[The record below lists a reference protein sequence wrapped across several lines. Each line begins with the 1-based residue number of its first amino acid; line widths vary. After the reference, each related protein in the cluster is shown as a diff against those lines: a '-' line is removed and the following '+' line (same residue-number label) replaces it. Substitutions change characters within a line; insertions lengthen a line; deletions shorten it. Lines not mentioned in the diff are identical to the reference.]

1 MTDALRRIDKVR
13 QIRRAIGLTIGAAI
27 YSAGLNLFLI
37 PNHVIDG
44 GVTGISL
51 LIQAL
56 TGIPF
61 SVLIVLLN
69 VPFFYMGY
77 KSLGP
82 RLAASSMFAI
92 IVLSLCS
99 SRLEKMMP
107 ATNDPFLSTIFG
119 GIIIGLGV
127 GIVIKNGGSTDGTE
141 IVAIWMDSRSSFSVG
156 EIVMFFNFFILGAA
170 GFVFSWNS
178 AMYSLIAYFICSRMI
193 DAVSTGLDS
202 SKGIFIITTCY
213 DDVSDAI
220 VHDMHRAVTRL
231 HGQGGFLK
239 DDKDVLY
246 CVISR
251 LEAALPDHKSRN
263 SSRSSATSI
272 PPLSSPYSTCRKSK
286 AGLSAR
292 KYKNEQEI
300 KKIKAGK
307 NLWPFLFFPFAN
319 Q

>member
-127 GIVIKNGGSTDGTE
+127 GIVIKNGGRRMARKSWRSGWTAGRRFLSAKSSCFSTSSSWAPRASSSAGTAPC
-141 IVAIWMDSRSSFSVG
+141 I
-156 EIVMFFNFFILGAA
+156 
-170 GFVFSWNS
+170 
-178 AMYSLIAYFICSRMI
+178 
-193 DAVSTGLDS
+193 
-202 SKGIFIITTCY
+202 
-213 DDVSDAI
+213 
-220 VHDMHRAVTRL
+220 
-231 HGQGGFLK
+231 
-239 DDKDVLY
+239 
-246 CVISR
+246 
-251 LEAALPDHKSRN
+251 P
-263 SSRSSATSI
+263 SSRTSSA
-272 PPLSSPYSTCRKSK
+272 R
-286 AGLSAR
+286 A
-292 KYKNEQEI
+292 
-300 KKIKAGK
+300 
-307 NLWPFLFFPFAN
+307 
-319 Q
+319 

>member
-127 GIVIKNGGSTDGTE
+127 RIVIKNGGSTDGTE
-141 IVAIWMDSRSSFSVG
+141 IVAIWMDSRSS
-156 EIVMFFNFFILGAA
+156 
-170 GFVFSWNS
+170 
-178 AMYSLIAYFICSRMI
+178 
-193 DAVSTGLDS
+193 D
-202 SKGIFIITTCY
+202 
-213 DDVSDAI
+213 
-220 VHDMHRAVTRL
+220 
-231 HGQGGFLK
+231 
-239 DDKDVLY
+239 
-246 CVISR
+246 
-251 LEAALPDHKSRN
+251 
-263 SSRSSATSI
+263 
-272 PPLSSPYSTCRKSK
+272 
-286 AGLSAR
+286 
-292 KYKNEQEI
+292 
-300 KKIKAGK
+300 
-307 NLWPFLFFPFAN
+307 
-319 Q
+319 

>member
-1 MTDALRRIDKVR
+1 MGSNPIPSATAYDPRPSRGFLFSGGSMTDALRRIDKVR

-127 GIVIKNGGSTDGTE
+127 GIVIKNGGVDGWHGNRGDLDGQP
-141 IVAIWMDSRSSFSVG
+141 VV
-156 EIVMFFNFFILGAA
+156 
-170 GFVFSWNS
+170 VFCRRNRHVFQ
-178 AMYSLIAYFICSRMI
+178 LLHPGRR
-193 DAVSTGLDS
+193 GLRLQLEQRHV
-202 SKGIFIITTCY
+202 FPY
-213 DDVSDAI
+213 RVLHLLA
-220 VHDMHRAVTRL
+220 HD
-231 HGQGGFLK
+231 
-239 DDKDVLY
+239 
-246 CVISR
+246 
-251 LEAALPDHKSRN
+251 
-263 SSRSSATSI
+263 
-272 PPLSSPYSTCRKSK
+272 
-286 AGLSAR
+286 
-292 KYKNEQEI
+292 
-300 KKIKAGK
+300 
-307 NLWPFLFFPFAN
+307 
-319 Q
+319 

>member
-127 GIVIKNGGSTDGTE
+127 GIVIKNGGVDGWHGNRGDLDGQP
-141 IVAIWMDSRSSFSVG
+141 VV
-156 EIVMFFNFFILGAA
+156 
-170 GFVFSWNS
+170 VFCRRNRHVFQ
-178 AMYSLIAYFICSRMI
+178 LLHPGRR
-193 DAVSTGLDS
+193 GLRLQLEQRHV
-202 SKGIFIITTCY
+202 FPHR
-213 DDVSDAI
+213 VLHLLA
-220 VHDMHRAVTRL
+220 HD
-231 HGQGGFLK
+231 
-239 DDKDVLY
+239 
-246 CVISR
+246 
-251 LEAALPDHKSRN
+251 
-263 SSRSSATSI
+263 
-272 PPLSSPYSTCRKSK
+272 
-286 AGLSAR
+286 
-292 KYKNEQEI
+292 
-300 KKIKAGK
+300 
-307 NLWPFLFFPFAN
+307 
-319 Q
+319 